1 MIGPKKPV
9 GERNGMRGV
18 NPGVDKARTEVTAL
32 MLMEAHAIGEQFLPF
47 AKERGINDVA
57 AAYRVQDAYVRRLM
71 STGNTQPGGFKI
83 GLTTKKMQAMC
94 GIDSPVAGYVAANRI
109 TSAPVT
115 VDAMTHTHLGLEF
128 EVAVKIGRDLPFRT
142 IAYTQEEVAT
152 GALVAPGVELV
163 DDRNADYATLEALSL
178 IADNS
183 WNAGIVV
190 GAWAEPPADLAA
202 VEGVV
207 HCNGQEIGRGFG
219 RDALGHPFIPL
230 TWLANFRAGTDRP
243 LKKGDIV
250 LTGSLI
256 RTHFPTEP
264 SKYRYEIAG
273 LGAVEVDVKF

>member
-1 MIGPKKPV
+1 
-9 GERNGMRGV
+9 MRV
-18 NPGVDKARTEVTAL
+18 VSPGVYKARTEVTAL

-47 AKERGINDVA
+47 AKERGIIDVA
-57 AAYRVQDAYVRRLM
+57 AAYQVQDAYARRLM
-71 STGNTQPGGFKI
+71 AAGNTQAGGFKI

-109 TSAPVT
+109 YPAPAS
-115 VDAMTHTHLGLEF
+115 VDAMTYTHLGLEF
-128 EVAVKIGRDLPFRT
+128 EIAVKLGRDFPFRPV
-142 IAYTQEEVAT
+142 AYTQGEVAT
-152 GALVAPGVELV
+152 GAQVAPGIELV

-190 GAWAEPPADLAA
+190 GEWRDPPTDLAG
-202 VEGVV
+202 VEGTIS
-207 HCNGQEIGRGFG
+207 CNGQEIDRGHG

-250 LTGSLI
+250 LTGNLI
-256 RTHFPTEP
+256 RTQFPAEP
-264 SKYRYEIAG
+264 SKYRYELAG
-273 LGAVEVDVKF
+273 LGAVEVEVKF